1 MSDEERQ
8 LVLRAREGDREAFG
22 ALVER
27 HWARLVRLARS
38 VVGEMTAEDAVQ
50 EGLLTCWRK
59 IRGLADPE
67 AFGAWATRIVFRLC
81 LRHGRRARFDVPVE
95 AVPVPGRPADP
106 EETLW
111 VAEVLAA
118 LAPRQR
124 AVMHL
129 TAVEGC
135 SDREVGEL
143 LGITAGSVRAHR
155 RRARERIGSMKGGA
169 SHGQEKGS
177 VGLRT
182 RVS

>member
-38 VVGEMTAEDAVQ
+38 
-50 EGLLTCWRK
+50 LTCWRK

-67 AFGAWATRIVFRLC
+67 AFGAWATRIVFRRC